1 MALMGGNYLCFIPVQ
16 QFPNGSV
23 VWDHHMKP
31 PLHVCFC
38 DFCPLLGNRNTAE
51 CFGYRRISNLPDL
64 DMKFTA
70 PASDRRHFRTSL
82 CHSCA
87 NEDEL
92 RTTIRYDRCRSLK
105 YVQKVGG
112 AEEDR
117 TPDLRIA
124 NATLSQLSYR
134 PGPREVD
141 YNGIGFNTKLVY
153 PSGLYF
159 ATLVGRH
166 GYLDLDRLAYL
177 NVTIM

>member
-1 MALMGGNYLCFIPVQ
+1 MRIAHQHLGVFAPVIVATSAG
-16 QFPNGSV
+16 FNPFSKSRLV
-23 VWDHHMKP
+23 AAP
-31 PLHVCFC
+31 FHVCFC

-51 CFGYRRISNLPDL
+51 CFGYCRIPNLPDL
-64 DMKFTA
+64 DMKFIA

-105 YVQKVGG
+105 YVQKTGG

-134 PGPREVD
+134 PSMKPVCIFYCKKRVV
-141 YNGIGFNTKLVY
+141 VY
-153 PSGLYF
+153 CRVLRC
-159 ATLVGRH
+159 A
-166 GYLDLDRLAYL
+166 RL
-177 NVTIM
+177 